1 MYPPGDNR
9 ILKYTIL
16 VREID
21 INLENHRFVSIITL
35 DAFIKGAIE
44 VHISRAHCG
53 RQVLKTI
60 LRETVWNPNDW
71 R

>member
-21 INLENHRFVSIITL
+21 INLENYRFVSIITL

-53 RQVLKTI
+53 RQ
-60 LRETVWNPNDW
+60 
-71 R
+71 